1 MLAPYLDQGPHVSE
15 VGVHGSPMGEIL
27 IHPFHQLRETAESQ
41 SLCTGNTESR
51 ALLHG
56 HRSIC
61 TQRVTMPATHTHS
74 SPPHCMHTA
83 RGARQGRA
91 LEAPQGSPHWVWD
104 PTDPPHALPLLQH
117 WREGQSHPLTIIQDD
132 QERGQQVTHPLHV
145 ANLNVLPDVAV
156 KEGRKAM
163 SPLPMARTKPLPHA
177 TAPWHVP
184 CLHPCDAGVPYKL
197 PSAHSRGHRG
207 TSDLFIP
214 SRPCPVAPQLA
225 CK

>member
-1 MLAPYLDQGPHVSE
+1 M
-15 VGVHGSPMGEIL
+15 
-27 IHPFHQLRETAESQ
+27 
-41 SLCTGNTESR
+41 
-51 ALLHG
+51 
-56 HRSIC
+56 
-61 TQRVTMPATHTHS
+61 
-74 SPPHCMHTA
+74 
-83 RGARQGRA
+83 
-91 LEAPQGSPHWVWD
+91 EAPQGSPHWVWD

-156 KEGRKAM
+156 KEGRKAV